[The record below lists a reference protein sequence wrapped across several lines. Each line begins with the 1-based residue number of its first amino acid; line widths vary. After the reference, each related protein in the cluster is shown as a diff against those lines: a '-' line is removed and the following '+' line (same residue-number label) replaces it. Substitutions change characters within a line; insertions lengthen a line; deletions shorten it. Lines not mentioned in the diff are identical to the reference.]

1 MLNEDPFPTNIAK
14 PRKLDEYYKELLEE
28 THAKREL
35 TLDGTLEKIQ
45 SKTLNIMGPLNK
57 LWFRFEEALAQKN
70 NMVQLHLNELIQ
82 YLEQSLMLIEH

>member
-1 MLNEDPFPTNIAK
+1 MLNENPFPTNIAK

-45 SKTLNIMGPLNK
+45 SKTLNLMGS
-57 LWFRFEEALAQKN
+57 
-70 NMVQLHLNELIQ
+70 LHLNELIQ